1 MKKLYLLLAL
11 TSISGCYAFG
21 QSAIDAY
28 RFSQPDLKGT
38 ARFMSM
44 GGAFGALG
52 GDLSTLSQN
61 PGGIGVYRSNE
72 IGATVDL
79 DLQRST
85 SRSMGMNTTD
95 SQTKFYLNN
104 IGGVA
109 TLRLNSN
116 TLPNL
121 NFGFT
126 YNKGASFNR
135 RFKGSIPRLSM
146 SMSNYIAGIANNA
159 GLTVADVTSTD
170 TFDPYNPTDGGIAA
184 PWLTILGYDA
194 YLINPNGDPDDPHWT
209 GQWGEA
215 FSDGN
220 THYPATS
227 GSGYFDVVEKGGIDE
242 YNIAIG
248 GNISNVL
255 YWGMNF
261 DITSLDYRL
270 QSIWGEDLQNAWVYN
285 NNTQTVEQTNSQW
298 NMQNLYHASGT
309 GFKYELGFIIRPI
322 QEFRI
327 GLAVHT
333 PTWYSISESYNA
345 DILANYYG
353 DNFNPATND
362 GRTGYNDVDFR
373 SPWKFIVSAAGV
385 IGSKFIIS
393 ADYEWTG
400 TNHMK
405 FSEASYDDYYDYGY
419 WDYYS
424 LKAAPYNYDS
434 DPYFYTNNDIKDYYQ
449 SVNTLRVGAE
459 YRITPNFS
467 VRAGYSFSSSPVKKS
482 VRDNK
487 MTVVTSGTAAEYRL
501 DNTTNYITAGLG
513 YKTGGFYVDLA
524 YVHKNMGSEYH
535 AFTPDPQSSIV
546 SPQAKL
552 SFTNNQLILSCGY
565 KF

>member
-1 MKKLYLLLAL
+1 MKKLYLFIAFSTL
-11 TSISGCYAFG
+11 TGAYAFG

-61 PGGIGVYRSNE
+61 PGGIGIYRSNE
-72 IGATVDL
+72 IGATIDL

-85 SRSMGMNTTD
+85 SQSMGLKTSD
-95 SQTKFYLNN
+95 KQTKFYLNN

-135 RFKGSIPRLSM
+135 RFRGGIPRLSV

-159 GLTVADVTSTD
+159 GLTVADVSSSD
-170 TFDPYNPTDGGIAA
+170 NFDPYNPKDGGIAA
-184 PWLTILGYDA
+184 PWLTILGYDG
-194 YLINPNGDPDDPHWT
+194 YLINPNGDPDNPHWT
-209 GQWGEA
+209 GQWGNA
-215 FSDGN
+215 YSDGN
-220 THYPATS
+220 VNYPATT
-227 GSGYFDVVEKGGIDE
+227 GSGYFDVVEKGSIDE

-270 QSIWGEDLQNAWVYN
+270 QSIWGENLENAWVYN
-285 NNTQTVEQTNSQW
+285 NNTNRVEQTQSSW

-309 GFKYELGFIIRPI
+309 GFKYEIGFIVKPI
-322 QEFRI
+322 QELRLGF
-327 GLAVHT
+327 AVHT
-333 PTWYSISESYNA
+333 PTWYSISESYSA
-345 DILANYYG
+345 DILAQYYG
-353 DNFNPATND
+353 DTFNPVTNN
-362 GRTGYNDVDFR
+362 GRAGYNEMDFR

-385 IGSKFIIS
+385 IGSNFIIS
-393 ADYEWTG
+393 ADYEWTA

-405 FSEASYDDYYDYGY
+405 FSEASYDDYWDYDYG
-419 WDYYS
+419 WDYY
-424 LKAAPYNYDS
+424 AQNGAPYYGDS
-434 DPYFYTNNDIKDYYQ
+434 FENTNKDIKDYYQ
-449 SVNTLRVGAE
+449 ATNTVRVGAE
-459 YRITPNFS
+459 YRVTPNFS
-467 VRAGYSFSSSPVKKS
+467 VRAGYSFSTSPVKS
-482 VRDNK
+482 AARDNQ
-487 MTVVTSGTAAEYRL
+487 MTIYTSGTAAEYRL
-501 DNTTNYITAGLG
+501 DNNTNYITAGLG

-524 YVHKNMGSEYH
+524 YVHKNMSSEYH
-535 AFTPDPQSSIV
+535 AFTPDPGSGV
-546 SPQAKL
+546 PAPQAKL
-552 SFTNNQLILSCGY
+552 SFSNNQLVLSAGY